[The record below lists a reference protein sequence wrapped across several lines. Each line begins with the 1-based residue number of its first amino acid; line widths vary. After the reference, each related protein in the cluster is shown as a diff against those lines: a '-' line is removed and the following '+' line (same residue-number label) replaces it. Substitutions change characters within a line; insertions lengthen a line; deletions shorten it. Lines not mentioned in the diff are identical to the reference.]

1 MTKEN
6 WALGVDVSRWQEQV
20 DWNLLFANGVRFVFV
35 KCSQGD
41 QVVDSAFHD
50 HVMAA
55 SSSGLIVGAYHWC
68 DPTRP
73 AHDQAEFALS
83 AVHGLPVDMLAL
95 DVEQHWQDWSEW
107 RQGRITH
114 MIPPQAISQCAQQ
127 IACHWRRESK
137 VPVIIYTR
145 ASFIY
150 TFAAPASAWLAEY
163 PLWLAHY
170 PYNSTRVHTTWHS
183 MIENYAP
190 GLSGP
195 ALPKGCHGWQ
205 FWQFSGDKF
214 HLPGVKGAI
223 DLNYFNG
230 SEAELHAF
238 VDRQQVAATAVTL
251 EERLLRLEE
260 AARLRGWM
268 L

>member
-1 MTKEN
+1 
-6 WALGVDVSRWQEQV
+6 
-20 DWNLLFANGVRFVFV
+20 
-35 KCSQGD
+35 
-41 QVVDSAFHD
+41 
-50 HVMAA
+50 
-55 SSSGLIVGAYHWC
+55 
-68 DPTRP
+68 
-73 AHDQAEFALS
+73 
-83 AVHGLPVDMLAL
+83 
-95 DVEQHWQDWSEW
+95 
-107 RQGRITH
+107 
-114 MIPPQAISQCAQQ
+114 
-127 IACHWRRESK
+127 
-137 VPVIIYTR
+137 
-145 ASFIY
+145 
-150 TFAAPASAWLAEY
+150 
-163 PLWLAHY
+163 
-170 PYNSTRVHTTWHS
+170 

-214 HLPGVKGAI
+214 YLPGVKGAI

-238 VDRQQVAATAVTL
+238 VDRQQVAATVVTL